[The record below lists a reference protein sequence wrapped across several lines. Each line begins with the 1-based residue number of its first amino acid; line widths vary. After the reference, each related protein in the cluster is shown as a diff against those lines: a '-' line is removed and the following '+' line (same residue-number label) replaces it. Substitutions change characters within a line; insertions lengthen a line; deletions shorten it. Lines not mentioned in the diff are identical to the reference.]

1 MMMKKTTTKPKP
13 QALPRAGADAAADPT
28 VLAQL
33 AALQRLSVN
42 ELKVKWDEL
51 FATAAPNNSRAF
63 LEVRIAG
70 RIQELTYGGVTRDT
84 RHALDLLADKVEGKI
99 TRKGMADDSRNPLP
113 GTKLVR
119 EWNGTEHTVTVL
131 HDGYDLAGKKFKSLS
146 AVAKAITGTSWN
158 GFRFFAL
165 GTAGK
170 TG

>member
-1 MMMKKTTTKPKP
+1 MKTATKPKP
-13 QALPRAGADAAADPT
+13 QALPRAGENAVTDST

-42 ELKVKWDEL
+42 ELKVKWKDL

-63 LEVRIAG
+63 LELRIAG
-70 RIQELTYGGVTRDT
+70 KIQELTYGGITRDT
-84 RHALDLLADKVEGKI
+84 RRILDLLADEVEGKV
-99 TRKGMADDSRNPLP
+99 TRKGMADDARNPLP

-131 HDGYDLAGKKFKSLS
+131 GDGYDFAGKKFKSLS

-158 GFRFFAL
+158 GFKFFAL
-165 GTAGK
+165 RK
-170 TG
+170 TLRKS

>member
-1 MMMKKTTTKPKP
+1 MKTATKPKP
-13 QALPRAGADAAADPT
+13 EALPRAGEDARSDGT

-42 ELKVKWDEL
+42 ELKVKWEDL
-51 FATAAPNNSRAF
+51 FASPAPNNSRGF

-70 RIQELTYGGVTRDT
+70 RIQELTYGGLTRDT
-84 RHALDLLADKVEGKI
+84 RRTLDGLADEVEGKI
-99 TRKGMADDSRNPLP
+99 TRKGMADDARNPLP

-119 EWNGTEHTVTVL
+119 EWGGTEYTVTVL
-131 HDGYDLAGKKFKSLS
+131 ADGYDLAGKKFKSLS

-165 GTAGK
+165 GTGRKA
-170 TG
+170 